1 MKAATFWNKA
11 FLAALHRL
19 PAEEARIE
27 ADSAL
32 QLSLEHWTD
41 ESLEFVEVTRRQ
53 NKWNMPLQ
61 RAATLR
67 VPPLPIQRRR
77 SSESSSKQE

>member
-19 PAEEARIE
+19 PAEDARIE

-41 ESLEFVEVTRRQ
+41 EALELVEVTRRK
-53 NKWNMPLQ
+53 NKWNMSLQ
-61 RAATLR
+61 R
-67 VPPLPIQRRR
+67 VVMSPIPPIVRQRRR
-77 SSESSSKQE
+77 DGESSSQG

>member
-41 ESLEFVEVTRRQ
+41 EALELVEVTRRK
-53 NKWNMPLQ
+53 NKWDMSLQ
-61 RAATLR
+61 RVAMSPI
-67 VPPLPIQRRR
+67 PPIVRQRRR
-77 SSESSSKQE
+77 SSESSSQG